1 MFIKKLQTSIHKRK
15 INENSCF
22 KWNEKKNSDDPGL
35 VSLCLTFLN
44 ILCIIITGILIL
56 RIKVCSIYLYYSFL
70 FSFLCLF
77 VTPCFSL
84 NIYDMNI
91 QEVTPEKIPQSFSE
105 FWKKDVRARRGKYN
119 RIQDQVISLHLFYY
133 KYICVFIFN
142 NILLWWK
149 GRSGWGGL
157 AMTARDDYVEHG

>member
-56 RIKVCSIYLYYSFL
+56 RIKVCSLSFYYSYPFSFSVSLSFPVSLFTSMIWICRRWPQRRYPRASPSSGRRTLGPGAANTIAYKTRLLVCTFFIINIYVYLYLTISYFG
-70 FSFLCLF
+70 
-77 VTPCFSL
+77 
-84 NIYDMNI
+84 
-91 QEVTPEKIPQSFSE
+91 EK
-105 FWKKDVRARRGKYN
+105 D
-119 RIQDQVISLHLFYY
+119 
-133 KYICVFIFN
+133 
-142 NILLWWK
+142 
-149 GRSGWGGL
+149 GL
-157 AMTARDDYVEHG
+157 VEEDWRWLDGTIM